1 MTTGTRRRPNT
12 TAGGAIA
19 VVVGSVATAVGAGLG
34 LPHLTEQG
42 AGAGTLIGIV
52 ALVAGLVLL
61 VWGAVTLV
69 RPLRRRWA
77 RAGITAVVLLVA
89 LLGLRTLGVAVAA
102 THVPP
107 TDVGDRSPADVVVAV
122 ETVTV
127 TTPDGVD
134 LAAWWVPSTN
144 GAAVVLLHGAGST
157 RANVL
162 DHLAVLS
169 RNGYGV
175 LALDARG
182 HGDSDGRAMDFG
194 WWGERDVAGAVT
206 FLAAQPG
213 VEPDRIAAVGMSMG
227 GEEAL
232 GALGADA
239 RLAAVVAE
247 GATGRT
253 AADGAWLSERYGI
266 RGWLQRQIDRVTYG
280 WADLLTP
287 APAPGTLRDA
297 VRSAAPRP
305 VLLIA
310 AGDAVDEQHAAEHI
324 RAGSPDSVEVW
335 VAAGAGHVGALDTHP
350 VEWEERVAAFLDAAI
365 GGADQS
371 TPDST

>member
-1 MTTGTRRRPNT
+1 MSILRGV
-12 TAGGAIA
+12 AA
-19 VVVGSVATAVGAGLG
+19 VVAGTAATAVGVGLG
-34 LPHLTEQG
+34 LPHLTKQ
-42 AGAGTLIGIV
+42 AVGIV
-52 ALVAGLVLL
+52 ALVVGLALL
-61 VWGAVTLV
+61 VRGTAVLA
-69 RPLRRRWA
+69 RPRRRLWA
-77 RAGITAVVLLVA
+77 RAGVTALVVVAA

-107 TDVGDRSPADVVVAV
+107 TDVGDRSPADVGLAF

-127 TTPDGVD
+127 ATPDGVE

-144 GAAVVLLHGAGST
+144 AAAVVLLHGAGST
-157 RANVL
+157 RANAL
-162 DHLAVLS
+162 DHAAVLADH
-169 RNGYGV
+169 GYGV
-175 LALDARG
+175 LGLDARG

-206 FLAAQPG
+206 FLEGQPD
-213 VEPDRIAAVGMSMG
+213 VDPTRIAAVGLSMG

-232 GALGADA
+232 GALGADD
-239 RLAAVVAE
+239 RLAAAVAE
-247 GATGRT
+247 GATGRN
-253 AADGAWLSERYGI
+253 AADGEWMAERYGV

-287 APAPGTLRDA
+287 APHPRTLRDA

-310 AGDAVDEQHAAEHI
+310 AGDVVDEQHAAEHV

-335 VAAGAGHVGALDTHP
+335 VVPDAGHVDGLDTQP
-350 VEWEERVAAFLDAAI
+350 EEWEARVVGFLDRVLDP
-365 GGADQS
+365 GAQS
-371 TPDST
+371 TADST